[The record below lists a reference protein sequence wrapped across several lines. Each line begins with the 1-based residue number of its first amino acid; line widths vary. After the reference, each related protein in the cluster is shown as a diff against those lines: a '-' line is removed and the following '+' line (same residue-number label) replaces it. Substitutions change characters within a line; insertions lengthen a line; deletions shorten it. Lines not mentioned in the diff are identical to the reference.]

1 MRHLV
6 RSRPP
11 QFAITFLL
19 SFHATLSFAAEPT
32 REVYITVADG
42 PNCVI
47 EETRLLCTD
56 VLKHLRD
63 VLRLPAGSRV
73 RFRVEKD
80 STYESTMKVVELL
93 QKSEYKVPVGYINV
107 AEFPDR

>member
-6 RSRPP
+6 RARLS
-11 QFAITFLL
+11 QFAVAFLL
-19 SFHATLSFAAEPT
+19 SIHATPDCATEPT
-32 REVYITVADG
+32 REVYITIEDG

-47 EETRLLCTD
+47 EQTKLLCAD

-63 VLRLPAGSRV
+63 VLKLPAGSRV
-73 RFRVEKD
+73 RFRVEEY

-107 AEFPDR
+107 AEFPDK